1 MAISS
6 ARSVNGNTKSA
17 IAKQIYAEMLTSNN
31 TFTRK
36 DVIARFVSEAG
47 LTSAG
52 AATYYFNIT
61 KKSKSVEA
69 ESTETESTNVEP
81 EVPATEPA
89 NSIAGLLTGPKTR
102 RGHRSK

>member
-17 IAKQIYAEMLTSNN
+17 IANQIYVDMLNSDQQ
-31 TFTRK
+31 FTRK

-47 LTSAG
+47 LTAAG

-61 KKSKSVEA
+61 KKYKQ
-69 ESTETESTNVEP
+69 
-81 EVPATEPA
+81 
-89 NSIAGLLTGPKTR
+89 
-102 RGHRSK
+102 